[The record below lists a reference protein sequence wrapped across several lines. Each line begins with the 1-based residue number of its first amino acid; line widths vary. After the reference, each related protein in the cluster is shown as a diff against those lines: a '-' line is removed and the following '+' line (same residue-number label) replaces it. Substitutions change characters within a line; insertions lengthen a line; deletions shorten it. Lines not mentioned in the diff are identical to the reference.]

1 MKASEFMVG
10 DWVLNDEGTPYRVA
24 QVNDCCYD
32 GNSSDLMLENGD
44 TYTDIEPMPITD
56 DVLQKIG
63 FIKNNVNNKYFI
75 SDDYFDIFIYEW
87 SDSIWLFKYVST
99 EMNTPNE
106 QRTCSYVHNLQHAL
120 KDCGIDK
127 EIMIRELI

>member
-10 DWVLNDEGTPYRVA
+10 DWVLNDEGTPFRVA
-24 QVNDCCYD
+24 QVTDYCYD

-44 TYTDIEPMPITD
+44 TYTDIEPMPITED
-56 DVLQKIG
+56 ILQKIG

-106 QRTCSYVHNLQHAL
+106 QRTFSYVHNLQHAL
-120 KDCGIDK
+120 KDCGIEK
-127 EIMIRELI
+127 EIVL